1 MDREKVAR
9 EYSPLALAYLGDG
22 VYELLVRDHL
32 LRQGNCQSSKLHE
45 RARQF
50 VSCGAQAAFLEAL
63 LPELT
68 EDEQEVVRRGRNA
81 KSRTKPK
88 NAEHGTYHAATGFEA
103 LWGYLHLSGAE
114 ERKEEIFDKI
124 LQLCPH

>member
-1 MDREKVAR
+1 MNKEQVLR

-32 LRQGNCQSSKLHE
+32 LRQGNCQNSKLHD

-50 VSCGAQAAFLEAL
+50 VSCNAQAAFLEAL
-63 LPELT
+63 LPELR

-81 KSRTKPK
+81 KSHTKPK

-103 LWGYLHLSGAE
+103 LWGYLQLAGDE
-114 ERKEEIFDKI
+114 ERKREIFDKI
-124 LQLCPH
+124 LALCAE